1 MSGSVDRIEL
11 SDLVI
16 RYGDA
21 VAVNGVSFN
30 VGRGEHVTLLG
41 PSGCGKTTTLRAI
54 AGLEQPSTGSI
65 RIDGQAMYDA
75 AERRNVPT
83 EQRGVSMVFQ
93 SYAVWPHMTVLDN
106 VAYGLRV
113 RKQSRAEIRA
123 NVERALD
130 LVQMRHLA
138 ERPASKLSGGQQQRV
153 ALARAIA
160 FSPTVVLFDEPLS
173 NLDAKLRAEM
183 RVELRELQRRLD
195 ITSVYVTHDQEEA
208 LAISDRVI
216 VMNVGVIEQIGTPE
230 QIYNQPKKPV
240 RRRFRR
246 LGKPHKGRVRE
257 PRAAAGV
264 LEFVTEGGHVLQATA
279 PHAMRGNET
288 EVAVRTAYIEIGEAG
303 RRQSDPRHRAPAHV
317 PRRLRA
323 VRHRLPVGTDDRAP
337 SADQPRGRGR
347 GGQPVVLA
355 RALHPAR
362 RVSRDTSGIA
372 LCRSIYLNW
381 AIGQRPA
388 ASDRARSSP
397 HTPCGRVRAAAARA
411 LPDRRSRRTHL
422 GSTPAGS

>member
-1 MSGSVDRIEL
+1 VSESVHGIEL
-11 SDLVI
+11 RDLVI
-16 RYGDA
+16 RYGNA

-54 AGLEQPSTGSI
+54 AGLEHPTAGSI
-65 RIDGQAMYDA
+65 RIDGQTMHDA
-75 AERRNVPT
+75 AKRSNVPT

-113 RKQSRAEIRA
+113 RRQSGPEIKA

-138 ERPASKLSGGQQQRV
+138 DRAASKLSGGQQQRV

-230 QIYNQPKKPV
+230 QIYNQPKN
-240 RRRFRR
+240 RFVADFV
-246 LGKPHKGRVRE
+246 GSANIIKGRVRV
-257 PRAAAGV
+257 PGASAGK
-264 LEFVTEGGHVLQATA
+264 LEFQAEGGHLLQASA
-279 PHAMRGNET
+279 PHTMRGSET
-288 EVAVRTAYIEIGEAG
+288 EVAIRTAYIEIGG
-303 RRQSDPRHRAPAHV
+303 
-317 PRRLRA
+317 
-323 VRHRLPVGTDDRAP
+323 
-337 SADQPRGRGR
+337 
-347 GGQPVVLA
+347 
-355 RALHPAR
+355 
-362 RVSRDTSGIA
+362 
-372 LCRSIYLNW
+372 
-381 AIGQRPA
+381 
-388 ASDRARSSP
+388 
-397 HTPCGRVRAAAARA
+397 AAAANQIAGTVRRRMFHGDFVQYVIDCPLGQVIVRRPPTNLVA
-411 LPDRRSRRTHL
+411 EGDRVSLSFSPEHCIL
-422 GSTPAGS
+422 LEG